1 MLQSDI
7 RDELIT
13 QQAIKDG
20 NLHNHI
26 ARSWFLL
33 VWCVFDFLHMCRR
46 LEIYIYIIIWDGYMK
61 LNDVHIH
68 ENLVIC
74 VKAIG
79 FQVLLTLTHVVMDRN
94 PDTLVH
100 IKLVGRWMF
109 KPPKNGT
116 LGLWGK
122 L

>member
-1 MLQSDI
+1 MVIFIITLQGAGSCWFGLY
-7 RDELIT
+7 LIFY
-13 QQAIKDG
+13 I
-20 NLHNHI
+20 
-26 ARSWFLL
+26 
-33 VWCVFDFLHMCRR
+33 CVEDF
-46 LEIYIYIIIWDGYMK
+46 IYYYIWDGYMK

-79 FQVLLTLTHVVMDRN
+79 FQVLLTLIHAATDRN

-109 KPPKNGT
+109 KPPKMVP
-116 LGLWGK
+116 WGFGVNYRH
-122 L
+122 

>member
-1 MLQSDI
+1 MVIFIITLQGAGSCWFGVY
-7 RDELIT
+7 LIFY
-13 QQAIKDG
+13 I
-20 NLHNHI
+20 
-26 ARSWFLL
+26 
-33 VWCVFDFLHMCRR
+33 CVEDLR
-46 LEIYIYIIIWDGYMK
+46 YIYIIIWDGYMK